1 MSYET
6 MTNEQLRNL
15 CENLV
20 AEMSLLEDSVRKEYE
35 RIKKIDHEIA
45 ILENKIARLQ
55 RFKDERI
62 LKMPDN

>member
-15 CENLV
+15 CENLI